1 MDILP
6 FGLLSEKDFETYF
19 EITPSNTETFSFPF
33 SRINSYVIHEWYEI
47 TSKADVPNP
56 FDPPVYFQQHPVFY
70 EYWSVDGNLDIPA
83 IEERC
88 DLEPILDFV
97 LLLRSLGRI

>member
-1 MDILP
+1 MDIFP

-19 EITPSNTETFSFPF
+19 EIPPSNTETFLFPF
-33 SRINSYVIHEWYEI
+33 SRMNNYVIHEWFEI
-47 TSKADVPNP
+47 TIKADVFNP
-56 FDPPVYFQQHPVFY
+56 CDPPIYFQQHPVFY
-70 EYWSVDGNLDIPA
+70 EYWNLEGNLDILA